1 MTPDEIHA
9 LAHRIAYESA
19 RSDIE
24 CFCHVIN
31 DPMVVAVNTL
41 PVSVGH
47 RWYDLGT
54 QFTDDFDRVSVALAA
69 DYLAARGLLLRQPS
83 SPRLVQILPAPPH
96 DALMPVSLDEALRA

>member
-69 DYLAARGLLLRQPS
+69 DYLAALRAAAAPAKQ
-83 SPRLVQILPAPPH
+83 PAPGADSSRPT
-96 DALMPVSLDEALRA
+96 P